1 MQAPP
6 LLPAETYLR
15 VVRLA
20 HLDGM
25 AVLLIAGG
33 FAALAALGRNFEG
46 VVIGLAIAAAGA
58 VELHGAGLLRAGEPR
73 GYPWIVAS
81 QPYLLLMLVAYC
93 AFRWAAPELPP
104 VPAELQA
111 TVEANA
117 AQVGM
122 APEEYLMLGYRT
134 VYALVALVS
143 FFYQGGMTLYY
154 LRRRDTVL
162 AALEQDPDSIA

>member
-20 HLDGM
+20 HFDGL

-33 FAALAALGRNFEG
+33 FAGLAALGRNFEG
-46 VVIGLAIAAAGA
+46 VAVGLAIAAAGA
-58 VELHGAGLLRAGEPR
+58 VELHGAGLLRAGESR

-81 QPYLLLMLVAYC
+81 QPYLLLVLGAYC
-93 AFRWAAPELPP
+93 AFRWVVPELPP
-104 VPAELQA
+104 VPTELQA

-117 AQVGM
+117 AQVGLP
-122 APEEYLMLGYRT
+122 PEEYLLLGYRT
-134 VYALVALVS
+134 VYALVALGS

-154 LRRRDTVL
+154 LRRRRAVL
-162 AALEQDPDSIA
+162 AALELDPEAIA